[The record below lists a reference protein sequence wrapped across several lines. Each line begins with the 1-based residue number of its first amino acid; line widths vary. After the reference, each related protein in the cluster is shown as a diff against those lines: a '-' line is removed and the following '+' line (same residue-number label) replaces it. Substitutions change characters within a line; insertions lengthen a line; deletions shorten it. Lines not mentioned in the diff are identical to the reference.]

1 MKPRGSNELEKS
13 KVLPR
18 AQLSESPVNA
28 NRDSARNEV
37 GMTILWFILG
47 TVCAAL
53 AWVLLTILLK

>member
-13 KVLPR
+13 KVLPC

-28 NRDSARNEV
+28 NRDSAQNEV

>member
-13 KVLPR
+13 KVLPCT
-18 AQLSESPVNA
+18 QLSESPIKA
-28 NRDSARNEV
+28 NRESARNEV

-47 TVCAAL
+47 TVCAGL

>member
-1 MKPRGSNELEKS
+1 MKQRGSNELEKS
-13 KVLPR
+13 KVLPPT
-18 AQLSESPVNA
+18 QLSESPVKA
-28 NRDSARNEV
+28 NRENARNEV